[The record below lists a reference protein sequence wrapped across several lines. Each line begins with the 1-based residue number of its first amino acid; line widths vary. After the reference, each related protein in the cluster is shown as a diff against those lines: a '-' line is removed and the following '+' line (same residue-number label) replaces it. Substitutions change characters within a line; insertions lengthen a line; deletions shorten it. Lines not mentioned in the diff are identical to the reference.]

1 MNAKLTNEEVNGLL
15 DVLNIAF
22 DDQENYLN
30 SCHPEMDYGT
40 EWPATRELK
49 ATQFELTARVLDK
62 LGMHASAKKW
72 RELAESLQE
81 EVSK

>member
-1 MNAKLTNEEVNGLL
+1 MTFTREEIDGLL

-30 SCHPEMDYGT
+30 SAHPAMDYGT

-72 RELAESLQE
+72 RELADSLKA
-81 EVSK
+81 EV